1 VRSVFIISDLH
12 LGGNYPGPEQARKR
26 GFRLCTHA
34 DAISRFVE
42 QRTKEARRIQTEI
55 VLNGDTV
62 DFLAEADTH
71 TAAGGATTWSS
82 FTADSEA
89 AATKFKTIVGRDK
102 AVFDSFGPFLDAGG
116 RLTILLGNHDIELS
130 LPGVRHELRK
140 ALGVKHNHDFEF
152 IYDNEAYVIGD
163 ALIEHGNRYDAWNQV
178 DYDALRRIR
187 FFQSR
192 HLPVP
197 PQYSFIPPAGSD
209 MVTLIINTIKSEY
222 AFVDL
227 LKPETAAVVPML
239 LALEP
244 GFRQRIGRIARLYN
258 RTRSELLNATSP
270 KFGGDVRAER
280 DLDVVPGADT
290 ENIAAWSLE
299 GASTGPV
306 TDQESES
313 AALKRAL
320 QVALGSEAEAFLH
333 DIDAQI
339 AEIDPLAEFGQEVG
353 AFDTASRVFGIAA
366 LLFGRT
372 SQAYHKRLPA
382 LLRAM
387 QGLQNT
393 AMFERE
399 TETAKEYLNAAQ
411 DLADRGGFSYV
422 VFGHTH
428 LAKHV
433 PLGNGRFYLNSGT
446 WADVLRFPCEI
457 LATQSTALA
466 ALHEFVA
473 KIRAGDFQDWTLF
486 CPTYVRLDLG
496 DDSKVTN
503 AMLFEAETS

>member
-1 VRSVFIISDLH
+1 VRSVFVISDLH
-12 LGGNYPGPEQARKR
+12 LGGDYPGPEQSRKR

-42 QRTKEARRIQTEI
+42 QRTKEARQIETEI

-62 DFLAEADTH
+62 DFLAEADTPG
-71 TAAGGATTWSS
+71 AGGGAKTWSS
-82 FTADSEA
+82 FTADSQA
-89 AATKFKTIVGRDK
+89 ATTKFKTIVGRDK

-192 HLPVP
+192 RLPVP

-209 MVTLIINTIKSEY
+209 MVTSIINTIKSEY

-244 GFRQRIGRIARLYN
+244 GFRQRIGQIARLYN

-270 KFGGDVRAER
+270 KFGGDVRAVR
-280 DLDVVPGADT
+280 DVDVVPGADT
-290 ENIAAWSLE
+290 ENIAARSLE
-299 GASTGPV
+299 GARTGPL
-306 TDQESES
+306 TDHERDN
-313 AALKRAL
+313 AALTSAL

-353 AFDTASRVFGIAA
+353 AFATASRVFGIAA

-372 SQAYHKRLPA
+372 SQAYHKRLPS

-393 AMFERE
+393 AMFARE
-399 TETAKEYLNAAQ
+399 TETAKEYLHAAQ

-457 LATQSTALA
+457 LATPSTALA
-466 ALHEFVA
+466 ALNEFVA
-473 KIRAGDFQDWTLF
+473 KIRDGDFRDWTLF
-486 CPTYVRLDLG
+486 CPTYVRLDIGG
-496 DDSKVTN
+496 DGKVTN
-503 AMLFEAETS
+503 AKLFEAETS